1 MALLNRD
8 TARKSIEQFLSQLPA
23 GAVVELTSTG
33 QMPSDQPSRASLKV
47 RIELT
52 SPLPD
57 QLETAADISLPAGRR
72 QENRGTTR
80 LQTASR
86 QGRKRKPACKPQVGR
101 HRKAG
106 DEDIH

>member
-52 SPLPD
+52 NPLPD
-57 QLETAADISLPAGRR
+57 QLETAADISLPAPAK
-72 QENRGTTR
+72 QENHGT
-80 LQTASR
+80 
-86 QGRKRKPACKPQVGR
+86 GRKRKSVSNRQARLPR
-101 HRKAG
+101 R
-106 DEDIH
+106 